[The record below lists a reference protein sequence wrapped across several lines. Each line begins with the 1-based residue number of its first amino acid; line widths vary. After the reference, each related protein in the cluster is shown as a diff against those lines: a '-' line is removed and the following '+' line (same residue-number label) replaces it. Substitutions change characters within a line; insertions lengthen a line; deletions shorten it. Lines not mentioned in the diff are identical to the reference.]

1 MTQSIDLSKLRN
13 AEYVQFTT
21 DVLQI
26 VTINNPATLQVQAK
40 FNAFSGVKTELEVLF
55 KKSTAN
61 PITAEIEA
69 LDQRRDNA
77 ISGIMFVVK
86 GNTFHFDP
94 LVAKEAEVLTD
105 YFKIYDGN
113 IAQQNYNAETATV
126 TNIVNDFEAKPELVS
141 ALVKLAL
148 TPWKNELKAA
158 NTAFST
164 KYLARTMDLATATPD
179 NLKSKRLEA
188 NEAFY
193 ALRNH
198 IDAFATINPSALYNK
213 TISEINALIA
223 QYNTLLAGRAVTSPT
238 PPPVG

>member
-40 FNAFSGVKTELEVLF
+40 FNAFSSVKNELEVLF

-61 PITAEIEA
+61 PITDEIEA
-69 LDQRRDNA
+69 LDERRDNA
-77 ISGIMFVVK
+77 VSGILYIVK

-94 LVAKEAEVLTD
+94 LIAKEADTVTEYLT
-105 YFKIYDGN
+105 IYNGN
-113 IAQQNYNAETATV
+113 INQDNYNAQTATI
-126 TNIVNDFEAKPELVS
+126 TNIVNDFESKPELVS

-179 NLKSKRLEA
+179 NLKSRRLEA

-198 IDAFATINPSALYNK
+198 LDAFATINPSALYTK

-238 PPPVG
+238 PPRVG

>member
-26 VTINNPATLQVQAK
+26 VNLNNPATLQVQAK
-40 FNAFSGVKTELEVLF
+40 FNAFSSVKTELEVLF

-77 ISGIMFVVK
+77 ISGIMYVVK
-86 GNTFHFDP
+86 GNTYHFDS
-94 LVAKEAEVLTD
+94 LVAKEADVLSD

-113 IAQQNYNAETATV
+113 IAQQNYNAETATI
-126 TNIVNDFEAKPELVS
+126 TNIVNDFETKPELVS

-158 NTAFST
+158 NVAFST
-164 KYLARTMDLATATPD
+164 QYLARTMDLATATPD

-198 IDAFATINPSALYNK
+198 LDAFATINPSVLYNK
-213 TISEINALIA
+213 TIAELNALIA

-238 PPPVG
+238 PPTV

>member
-26 VTINNPATLQVQAK
+26 VNLNNPATLQVEAK
-40 FNAFSGVKTELEVLF
+40 YNGLNDVKNELEELF

-61 PITAEIEA
+61 PITEEIEA

-77 ISGIMFVVK
+77 ISGILAIVK
-86 GNTFHFDP
+86 GNTYHFDAP
-94 LVAKEAEVLTD
+94 IAKDANVLTD
-105 YFKIYDGN
+105 YLKIYDGN
-113 IAQQNYNAETATV
+113 IAQQNYNAETATI
-126 TNIVNDFEAKPELVS
+126 TNIVNDFETKSELEN
-141 ALVKLAL
+141 ALVKLSL
-148 TPWKNELKAA
+148 TPWKDELKAA

-164 KYLARTMDLATATPD
+164 QYVARTMDLATASPD
-179 NLKSKRLEA
+179 NLRSKRLEA

-198 IDAFATINPSALYNK
+198 IDAFATINPSALYTK
-213 TISEINALIA
+213 TIAELNALIT
-223 QYNTLLAGRAVTSPT
+223 QYNTLLAGRVVTPT
-238 PPPVG
+238 TPTVG